1 MSDVWLRDF
10 QESDVVDL
18 VALFYASIRHGTHRH
33 YNEAEREAWVPEIP
47 DVDQWRD
54 RLHPLV
60 IIVAQDNAGVA
71 GFMTLDPSGHIDLA
85 FVRPDLLGQG
95 VARKIYHELETQAEG
110 SGIVRL
116 HCEASH
122 LARSFFTK
130 QGWSVIETQQVET
143 NGLLLTNHRMQKMLT

>member
-33 YNEAEREAWVPEIP
+33 YNEAEREAWAPEIP

-60 IIVAQDNAGVA
+60 IILAQDNAGVA
-71 GFMTLDPSGHIDLA
+71 
-85 FVRPDLLGQG
+85 
-95 VARKIYHELETQAEG
+95 RKIYHRLETQAEG

-143 NGLLLTNHRMQKMLT
+143 NGLLLTNHR